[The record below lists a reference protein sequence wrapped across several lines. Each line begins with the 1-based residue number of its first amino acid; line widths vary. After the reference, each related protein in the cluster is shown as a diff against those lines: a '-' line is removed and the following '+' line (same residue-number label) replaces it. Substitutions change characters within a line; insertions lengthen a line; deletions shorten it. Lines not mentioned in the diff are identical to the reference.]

1 MSDRVPMNCYG
12 TRNAPRHDKPFAG
25 RVDDSAAFE
34 VGVAVESDLH
44 RALRA
49 IGVEFDAQRSLISW
63 HSAGAKQASKLDT
76 SSAPISS

>member
-49 IGVEFDAQRSLISW
+49 IGVEFDALAARC
-63 HSAGAKQASKLDT
+63 ATAKLNLVALG
-76 SSAPISS
+76 